1 LKKYWFAVVFLFLH
15 VSLWSQDA
23 VERKLKASVRSSRN
37 QVERFERQLKLARH
51 YRSRHISKA
60 DSMRQVLLASKG
72 TTHKQQLDA
81 LLFSAEFN
89 LFEGR
94 TLFFNQDAQT
104 LEKVISK
111 KDDPVRLALAY
122 RYIGWNA
129 HIKNDFNKAGR
140 YLHASKALSLER
152 RNNAQISESN
162 LFLARHFVRNALE
175 DSAMFYVN
183 QAMRYGKRTSDRTV
197 LAKCFHTQAAVLQG
211 FGKTQLAF
219 AKNILA
225 LEVFT
230 SLNQYQFA
238 AQVLQELGEAQ
249 LHILNPKDAERYFR
263 RSLEYASRLHDFRQ
277 IGYAHSGLA
286 SVRLQQKN
294 LMGAEKEAMQA
305 IRSFQKTNNAEAI
318 GVGYHVLGTVCSKR
332 NLDKEAISNYNK
344 ALVQFEKA
352 GARTHIFDVYV
363 QVGNVFQKQKKLET
377 ALTYFDRALSFYQ
390 QDQSMNERVLLYR
403 SMATVYSDLG
413 KHQVAMKYLNKYLNY
428 MDSSAVRESSN
439 KLAELN
445 EQYES
450 DQKET
455 VITSQADSI
464 ARAAQER
471 ALTLAKLEN
480 SQLRNNLQVYIIIGC
495 VLIILLGFMIG
506 FYRWNQTQLKQ
517 QQREAEMSQTLLRSQ
532 MNPHFI
538 FNAMSVI
545 QSYIY
550 ENDTVNSSRFLV
562 NFSRLMRLIL
572 ENSPKEFIPLETE
585 VEILQKYLETQKLRF
600 GERFTYSIEVSET
613 ILPEHTLIPPMIAQP
628 FIENAIEHGQ
638 LHTIDGGFIH
648 VFIEKVGNLLR
659 IEITDNG
666 VGRKASEK
674 RKKSTEHKSM
684 AMDITKARIDNLNQK
699 YRTDGF
705 LLVEDFDKNLET
717 GTKVLISLPYRDK
730 ELKTTA

>member
-1 LKKYWFAVVFLFLH
+1 MSKYWFVVVSVFLHL
-15 VSLWSQDA
+15 SLWSQDA
-23 VERKLKASVRSSRN
+23 LERKLRASVRTSRN
-37 QVERFERQLKLARH
+37 SVERFDRQLKLARH
-51 YRSRHISKA
+51 YQTSHIFKA

-94 TLFFNQDAQT
+94 TLLFMQDAQK
-104 LEKVISK
+104 LENVLSK

-129 HIKNDFNKAGR
+129 HLKDDFVKSGR
-140 YLHASKALSLER
+140 FLHASRALSLKR
-152 RNNAQISESN
+152 RNNAQTSESH
-162 LFLARHFVRNALE
+162 LFLARHFMRNTLE

-197 LAKCFHTQAAVLQG
+197 LAKCFHTQAAVLQS

-225 LEVFT
+225 LEVFN
-230 SLNQYQFA
+230 SLNEYQFA

-249 LHILNPKDAERYFR
+249 LHILNAKDAERYFLK
-263 RSLEYASRLHDFRQ
+263 SLEYALRLHDHRHLGF
-277 IGYAHSGLA
+277 AHSGLA
-286 SVRLQQKN
+286 SVYLQQKR
-294 LMGAEKEAMQA
+294 LIEAEKEARKGVQW
-305 IRSFQKTNNAEAI
+305 FQKTNNAEAI
-318 GVGYHVLGTVCSKR
+318 GVGYHVLGSVFAKR
-332 NLDKEAISNYNK
+332 NMYKEAISHFNK

-352 GARTHIFDVYV
+352 GSRKLIFDVYV
-363 QVGNVFQKQKKLET
+363 QVGNVFQKQKKYET
-377 ALTYFDRALSFYQ
+377 ALTYYDRALSFYQ
-390 QDQSMNERVLLYR
+390 QNQSMNDRVQVYR
-403 SMATVYSDLG
+403 SMATVYADLG
-413 KHQVAMKYLNKYLNY
+413 KHQLAMKYLNKYLNY
-428 MDSSAVRESSN
+428 MDSSAIRESSN

-455 VITSQADSI
+455 VISTQADSI
-464 ARAAQER
+464 ERAAQVR
-471 ALTLAKLEN
+471 ALTEAQLEN

-495 VLIILLGFMIG
+495 VLIILLGVMIG
-506 FYRWNQTQLKQ
+506 FYRWNQTQIKQ

-538 FNAMSVI
+538 FNSMSVI

-600 GERFTYSIEVSET
+600 GERFTYAIELSEN
-613 ILPEHTLIPPMIAQP
+613 LMPEHVQIPPMIAQP

-638 LHTIDGGFIH
+638 LHTIEGGIIKVYF
-648 VFIEKVGNLLR
+648 ERVGNLLR

-699 YRTDGF
+699 YRTDGS

>member
-1 LKKYWFAVVFLFLH
+1 
-15 VSLWSQDA
+15 
-23 VERKLKASVRSSRN
+23 
-37 QVERFERQLKLARH
+37 
-51 YRSRHISKA
+51 
-60 DSMRQVLLASKG
+60 MRQVLLASKG
-72 TTHKQQLDA
+72 MTHKQQLDA

-94 TLFFNQDAQT
+94 TLLFMQDAQK
-104 LEKVISK
+104 LENVLSK

-129 HIKNDFNKAGR
+129 HLKDDFVKSGR
-140 YLHASKALSLER
+140 FLHASRALSLKR
-152 RNNAQISESN
+152 RNNAQTSESN
-162 LFLARHFVRNALE
+162 SFLARHFMRNTLV

-197 LAKCFHTQAAVLQG
+197 LAKCFHTQAAVLQS

-225 LEVFT
+225 LEVFN
-230 SLNQYQFA
+230 SLNEYQFA

-249 LHILNPKDAERYFR
+249 LHILNAKDAERYFLK
-263 RSLEYASRLHDFRQ
+263 SLEYALRLHDHRQ
-277 IGYAHSGLA
+277 LGFAHSGLA
-286 SVRLQQKN
+286 SVYLQQKR
-294 LMGAEKEAMQA
+294 LIEAEKEARKGVQW
-305 IRSFQKTNNAEAI
+305 FQKTNNAEAI
-318 GVGYHVLGTVCSKR
+318 GVGFHVLGSVFAKR
-332 NLDKEAISNYNK
+332 NMYKEAISHFNK

-352 GARTHIFDVYV
+352 GSRKLIFDVYV
-363 QVGNVFQKQKKLET
+363 QVGNVFQKQKKYET
-377 ALTYFDRALSFYQ
+377 ALTYYDRALSFYQ
-390 QDQSMNERVLLYR
+390 QNQSINDRVQVYR
-403 SMATVYSDLG
+403 SMATVYADLG
-413 KHQVAMKYLNKYLNY
+413 KHQLAMKYLNKYLNY
-428 MDSSAVRESSN
+428 MDSSAIRESSN

-455 VITSQADSI
+455 VISSQADSI
-464 ARAAQER
+464 ARAAQVR
-471 ALTLAKLEN
+471 ALTEAQLEN

-495 VLIILLGFMIG
+495 VLIILLGVMIG
-506 FYRWNQTQLKQ
+506 FYRWNQTQIKQ

-600 GERFTYSIEVSET
+600 GERFTYAIELSEN
-613 ILPEHTLIPPMIAQP
+613 LMPEHVQIPPMIAQP

-638 LHTIDGGFIH
+638 LHTIEGGIIKVYF
-648 VFIEKVGNLLR
+648 ERVGNLLR

-699 YRTDGF
+699 YRTDGS
-705 LLVEDFDKNLET
+705 LWVEDFDKNLET

>member
-1 LKKYWFAVVFLFLH
+1 M
-15 VSLWSQDA
+15 
-23 VERKLKASVRSSRN
+23 
-37 QVERFERQLKLARH
+37 ERFERQLKLARH
-51 YRSRHISKA
+51 YRTRHISKA

-72 TTHKQQLDA
+72 TTHRQQLDA

-89 LFEGR
+89 LFEER
-94 TLFFNQDAQT
+94 TLFFGQDVQN
-104 LEKVISK
+104 LENALSQKE
-111 KDDPVRLALAY
+111 DPIRLALAY

-129 HIKNDFNKAGR
+129 HLKNDFNKAGR
-140 YLHASKALSLER
+140 YLHASRALSLKR

-162 LFLARHFVRNALE
+162 LFLARHFVRNTLE

-183 QAMRYGKRTSDRTV
+183 QAMRYGKRSSDRTV
-197 LAKCFHTQAAVLQG
+197 LANCFHTQAAVLQG
-211 FGKTQLAF
+211 FGKTQMAF

-225 LEVFT
+225 LEVFN
-230 SLNQYQFA
+230 SLSQYQFA
-238 AQVLQELGEAQ
+238 AQVLQELGESQ
-249 LHILNPKDAERYFR
+249 LHILNSKDAERYFR
-263 RSLEYASRLHDFRQ
+263 RSLEYALRLHDYRQ
-277 IGYAHSGLA
+277 LGYAHSGLA
-286 SVRLQQKN
+286 SVYLQQD
-294 LMGAEKEAMQA
+294 LPLDAEKEAKQG
-305 IRSFQKTNNAEAI
+305 IQWFQKTRNTGAI
-318 GVGYHVLGTVCSKR
+318 GVGYHVLGKVYAKR
-332 NLDKEAISNYNK
+332 NLYKEAISHFNK
-344 ALVQFEKA
+344 ALVQFEK
-352 GARTHIFDVYV
+352 GGSRKQIFHVYV
-363 QVGNVFQKQKKLET
+363 QVGNVFQKQKKFET
-377 ALTYFDRALSFYQ
+377 ALNYYDRALSFYQ
-390 QDQSMNERVLLYR
+390 QNQSVNDRVQVYR
-403 SMATVYSDLG
+403 SMASVYADLG
-413 KHQVAMKYLNKYLNY
+413 KHQLAMRYLNKYLNY
-428 MDSSAVRESSN
+428 MDSSAIRESSN

-455 VITSQADSI
+455 VISSQADSI
-464 ARAAQER
+464 ARAAQVR
-471 ALTLAKLEN
+471 ALTEAKLEN
-480 SQLRNNLQVYIIIGC
+480 SQLRNNLQVYIISGC
-495 VLIILLGFMIG
+495 VLIILLGVMIG
-506 FYRWNQTQLKQ
+506 FYRWNQTQIKQ

-600 GERFTYSIEVSET
+600 GERFTYTIELSENL
-613 ILPEHTLIPPMIAQP
+613 LPEHVQIPPMIAQP

-638 LHTIDGGFIH
+638 LHTIEGGFI
-648 VFIEKVGNLLR
+648 KVYFEQVGDLLR

-674 RKKSTEHKSM
+674 RKNSTEHKSM